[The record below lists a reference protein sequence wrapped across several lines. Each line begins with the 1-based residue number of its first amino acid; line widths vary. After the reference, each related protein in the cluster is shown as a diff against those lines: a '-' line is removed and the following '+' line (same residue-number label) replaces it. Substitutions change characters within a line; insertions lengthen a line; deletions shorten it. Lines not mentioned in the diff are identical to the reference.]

1 MIPPFIDID
10 TLSTL
15 LDASDSGVVVCD
27 CRAYLDDREGADA
40 YRAGHIPGARF
51 IDLETLVS
59 GPVEVGSGKGRHP
72 LPDPVA
78 FAEGLGDAGVEH
90 GATVVAYDDVGGAI
104 AARFVWMLRTLGQN
118 ASVLDGGIG
127 AWGEALEAGER
138 EFEAVVNEVRP
149 IPADSI
155 VSAEEVALVI
165 ERGGLVV
172 DSRGADRYAGRVE
185 PIDPIAGHIPG
196 AINLPFAEN
205 LDDGTLRSIDRLST
219 RFEDAGVD
227 QDTIFYCG
235 SGVTACHNLLAAEA
249 AGLGKAKLYVGSW
262 SGWLDRPD
270 PPIETVT

>member
-40 YRAGHIPGARF
+40 YRAGHIPSARF

-78 FAEGLGDAGVEH
+78 FAEGLGDAGVGH
-90 GATVVAYDDVGGAI
+90 DATVVAYDDVGGAI

>member
-1 MIPPFIDID
+1 MLPPFIDIN
-10 TLSTL
+10 TLRTS

-72 LPDPVA
+72 LPDPVM
-78 FAEGLGDAGVEH
+78 FAEGLGRAGI
-90 GATVVAYDDVGGAI
+90 GPDATVIAYDDIGGAI
-104 AARFVWMLRTLGQN
+104 ASRFVWMLRALGQN
-118 ASVLDGGIG
+118 AAVLDGGIA
-127 AWGEALEAGER
+127 AWGEPLETGEAR
-138 EFEAVVNEVRP
+138 FEPVESHVRQLP
-149 IPADSI
+149 HDAFAD
-155 VSAEEVALVI
+155 AEQVAAAI
-165 ERGGLVV
+165 ENGRLVV
-172 DSRGADRYAGRVE
+172 DSRGADRYAGHVE

-205 LDDGTLRSIDRLST
+205 LEEGALASIEALEV
-219 RFEDAGVD
+219 RFEAAGVSA
-227 QDTIFYCG
+227 DTIFYCG

-270 PPIETVT
+270 PPIEVS